1 MSGEAALGA
10 GRDLIAHTDVSEGAP
25 HHNLMIT
32 ASAAE
37 RVEVSWLDSLVDEV
51 LAGGAVMRECPRWAD
66 VVRGHGIADL
76 DQHPRAVDRF
86 DGSWFGLDPLEEG
99 RESDIGRGVVPAIQ
113 RP

>member
-1 MSGEAALGA
+1 
-10 GRDLIAHTDVSEGAP
+10 
-25 HHNLMIT
+25 MIT

-99 RESDIGRGVVPAIQ
+99 RAVSYTHLTLPTICSV
-113 RP
+113 

>member
-10 GRDLIAHTDVSEGAP
+10 GRNLIAHTDVSEGAP
-25 HHNLMIT
+25 YHNLVIT

-37 RVEVSWLDSLVDEV
+37 RVEVSRLDSLVDEV
-51 LAGGAVMRECPRWAD
+51 LAGGTVMRECPGWAD

-76 DQHPRAVDRF
+76 DQHPRAVDGF

-99 RESDIGRGVVPAIQ
+99 RKADVGRGVVPAVK
-113 RP
+113 